1 MYLPYDVILGEKQ
14 KYCTILVAI
23 HNIYY
28 NAKHYEKTYYMNTLS
43 NRRIIILS
51 LVSLL
56 LGVIFN
62 YLFFQKQI
70 GVSVV
75 VYLFLLLSVFFL
87 FFYLFR
93 IDLNRNIYWYAIPLV
108 FFSCMV
114 AIRDNEFLLF
124 WNLVMVLGILLVLIG
139 HVIGRSI
146 IKYEIVDY
154 LRTEIL
160 LPLKIFLG
168 FFSLLGRIFLANNKI
183 GKNGKIV
190 QVVKGVVITIPI
202 LLILILLL
210 SSSDLVFSRLV
221 SKIFF
226 IQISEEIW
234 LQTIIIAFVTL
245 AWLGIFAYALENA
258 KIVASPVVPA
268 DESKRKFGLIEAGI
282 LLGTT
287 SLLFLIFVII
297 QVRYLFAGHD
307 AIASFGYTYAEYAH
321 KGFAE
326 LVLVSLI
333 TFGIIFL
340 TERFVVRSGNSHAKI
355 FKWLCLILTALIFI
369 IMASAFLRLSIY
381 EQAYSFT
388 LLRILVQAF
397 IIWIAAVFIWFLV
410 KIFLSLK
417 DSVFLFGAFVSVLLF
432 FAVFN
437 LFNPDAYIARKN
449 IEQFA
454 AAGKLDLKYLSTLSA
469 DAVSQIVKLLEYK
482 GVNDNQGGNLPE
494 SVRLHLEKVKM
505 KLKGS
510 SYRQWQSFNFSRA
523 RAIYIIDQK
532 Q

>member
-1 MYLPYDVILGEKQ
+1 
-14 KYCTILVAI
+14 
-23 HNIYY
+23 
-28 NAKHYEKTYYMNTLS
+28 MNTLS
-43 NRRIIILS
+43 SRRIIILS

-56 LGVIFN
+56 LGVTFN
-62 YLFFQKQI
+62 YLFFQKQFGI
-70 GVSVV
+70 SVV
-75 VYLFLLLSVFFL
+75 VYIFFLPSAFFLLFH
-87 FFYLFR
+87 LFR
-93 IDLNRNIYWYAIPLV
+93 INFNRSIYWYAIPLV
-108 FFSCMV
+108 FFSGMA

-124 WNLVMVLGILLVLIG
+124 WNCVMVLGILLVFIG
-139 HVIGRSI
+139 HVIGKSI

-154 LRTEIL
+154 LRTGIL
-160 LPLKIFLG
+160 LPIKIFLG
-168 FFSLLGRIFLANNKI
+168 FFSLLGRIFLANDKI
-183 GKNGKIV
+183 GKNKKIT

-210 SSSDLVFSRLV
+210 SSSDLIFNRLV

-234 LQTIIIAFVTL
+234 FQTIIIAFVTL

-258 KIVASPVVPA
+258 KVVASPVVPA
-268 DESKRKFGLIEAGI
+268 DENKRKFGLIEAGI

-307 AIASFGYTYAEYAH
+307 AIATFGYTYAEYAH

-326 LVLVSLI
+326 LILVSLI

-340 TERFVVRSGNSHAKI
+340 LERFVLRSGQGHAKV
-355 FKWLCLILTALIFI
+355 FQWLCLILTVLIYI
-369 IMASAFLRLSIY
+369 IMASAFLRLYIY

-397 IIWIAAVFIWFLV
+397 IIWLAAIFVWLLV

-417 DSVFLFGAFVSVLLF
+417 DSVFLFGVFVSVLLF

-437 LFNPDAYIARKN
+437 LFNPDNYIARKN

-469 DAVSQIVKLLEYK
+469 DAVPQIVKLLEYK
-482 GVNDNQGGNLPE
+482 GVNDNQGENLAE
-494 SVRLHLEKVKM
+494 SARLHLEKM
-505 KLKGS
+505 KTKLDGP
-510 SYRQWQSFNFSRA
+510 SYQQWQSFNFSRA

-532 Q
+532 